1 MSLLAANS
9 PAERAEAL
17 ILLTTRLTE
26 LIEKETALFESR
38 RPLEARTFQDEKSK
52 LATIYRREIAAVK
65 AEPARLE
72 AAPEALK
79 IQLKDVTAHFTNALE
94 ANGRAVDALR
104 VLTEGVVKSV
114 ADEAARLRDKDAG
127 YGPGSKLR
135 SGASTPA
142 IAVNQRA

>member
-1 MSLLAANS
+1 MLAANT

-26 LIEKETALFESR
+26 LIAKETALFEAHK
-38 RPLEARTFQDEKSK
+38 PLDAKPFQDEKSK

-65 AEPARLE
+65 QDPDRLE
-72 AAPEALK
+72 AAPAALK
-79 IQLKDVTAHFTNALE
+79 QQLKSVTASFTDALH

-104 VLTEGVVKSV
+104 VLTEGIVRSV
-114 ADEAARLRDKDAG
+114 ADEAARLRDQDAG
-127 YGPGSKLR
+127 YGPGSTRKP
-135 SGASTPA
+135 SAAPA

>member
-1 MSLLAANS
+1 MSLLAANN

-38 RPLEARTFQDEKSK
+38 KPLEAEAFQDEKSK
-52 LATIYRREIAAVK
+52 LAIIYRREIAAVK
-65 AEPARLE
+65 QEPDRLE
-72 AAPEALK
+72 AAPVALK
-79 IQLKDVTAHFTNALE
+79 DQLKQVTAHFTTALE

-104 VLTEGVVKSV
+104 VLTEGVVRAV
-114 ADEAARLRDKDAG
+114 ADEAARLKDQNAG
-127 YGPGSKLR
+127 YGPGSAKAAG
-135 SGASTPA
+135 SAPA